1 MRRDLFISRALQE
14 ERERLDHMDRRKFL
28 TGAAALAASTQFNWR
43 LEAEKLRAGEGACQ
57 VAAYYFGNY
66 HLDER
71 NTKAHG
77 PAWTE
82 WNLVKSATPRF
93 SGERQPRIPLWGYE
107 DEADPRVFERKIA
120 VASASRIDAFLFDWY
135 WYKDGP
141 FLESVLT
148 DGYLKASNNRD
159 LKFAVMW
166 ANHDWFDI
174 QPAKMG
180 AEPALQFAGA
190 IGAEPFEAM
199 VDRLLELFQ
208 HPSYMLV
215 DGCPYFSVY
224 ELFRFVQGMGGVAG
238 AAIALEK
245 MRAKARARG
254 FPNIHVNA
262 VTWGVKLLPGQS
274 EVANLPDLLDRL
286 HVDSTTSYVWIH
298 HTRFSENFTTDY
310 RDIQN
315 QYEIYRA
322 SAAKTLGKVYFP
334 NVTVGWDST
343 PRTCQSDNFR
353 LGEYPYTSVIVNN
366 TPQAFRSALE
376 SAKSFALENLPS
388 DKRVITLNSWN
399 EWTEGSY
406 LEPDTVNGLA
416 YLDAVREVF
425 GRT

>member
-1 MRRDLFISRALQE
+1 
-14 ERERLDHMDRRKFL
+14 MDRREFL
-28 TGAAALAASTQFNWR
+28 TGAAALVASTQLDWR
-43 LEAEKLRAGEGACQ
+43 LEAEQLRGRKGSCQ

-66 HLDER
+66 HPDAR
-71 NTKAHG
+71 NVKAHG

-93 SGERQPRIPLWGYE
+93 PGERQPRIPLWGYE
-107 DEADPRVFERKIA
+107 DESDPKVFEKKIA
-120 VASASRIDAFLFDWY
+120 VASASKVDAFIFDWY

-148 DGYLKASNNRD
+148 DGYLKASNCRD

-180 AEPALQFAGA
+180 GEPTLQFAGG

-208 HPSYMLV
+208 HPSYLLI
-215 DGCPYFSVY
+215 DGCPYFSIY
-224 ELFRFVQGMGGVAG
+224 EVFRFVQGLGGLAQ
-238 AAIALEK
+238 AANALDK
-245 MRAKARARG
+245 MRERARAIG
-254 FPNIHVNA
+254 FPNIHVNC

-286 HVDSTTSYVWIH
+286 QVDSTTSYVWIH
-298 HTRFSENFTTDY
+298 HAEFSKTFTTEY

-322 SAAKTLGKVYFP
+322 SATKALGRIYFP

-343 PRTCQSDNFR
+343 PRTCQTDNYR
-353 LGEYPYTSVIVNN
+353 LGDYPYTSVVVDN
-366 TPQAFRSALE
+366 TPQAFRAALE
-376 SAKSFALENLPS
+376 SAKSFALANLPS
-388 DKRVITLNSWN
+388 DKRLITLNSWN

-406 LEPDTVNGLA
+406 LEPDTVNGMA

-425 GRT
+425 GKT